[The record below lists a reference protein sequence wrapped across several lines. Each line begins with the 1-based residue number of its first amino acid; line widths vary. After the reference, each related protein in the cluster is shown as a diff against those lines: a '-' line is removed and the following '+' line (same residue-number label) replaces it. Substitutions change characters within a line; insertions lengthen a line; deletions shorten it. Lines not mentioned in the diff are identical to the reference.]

1 MCISLP
7 GQGMMGTPPQLSA
20 VVSKS
25 KEEDHFSEILASMV
39 YVIPNINFN
48 FQMVF
53 FQQKIYNCMKR

>member
-25 KEEDHFSEILASMV
+25 KEEDHFSEIFASMV